1 VRFKYKLRLKQAI
14 KIHHHLQEW
23 NHQVFKLVKKK
34 VKLMVTIMDGALI
47 KGENKVVKPK
57 KKLHKLKMMMLDQF
71 NVNLKHHTQEYIK
84 WFNGIIRRQH
94 TWEHSKRGDNSLK
107 VDKLLCILLVC
118 LLFGTS

>member
-1 VRFKYKLRLKQAI
+1 
-14 KIHHHLQEW
+14 
-23 NHQVFKLVKKK
+23 
-34 VKLMVTIMDGALI
+34 MDGALI

-57 KKLHKLKMMMLDQF
+57 KKLHKLKKMMMDQF